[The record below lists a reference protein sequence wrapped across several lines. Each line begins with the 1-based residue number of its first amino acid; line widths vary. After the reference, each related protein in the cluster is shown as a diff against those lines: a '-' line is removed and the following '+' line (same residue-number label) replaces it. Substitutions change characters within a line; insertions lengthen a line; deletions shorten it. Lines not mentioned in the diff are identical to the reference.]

1 MRWDFILH
9 DTKTLADYCSIVM
22 KDDKKDTW
30 AIKADCKDFIPCSKL
45 VMLKKDVQT
54 CDKFCQDDKKGKK
67 CVSSWISETPD
78 SNTYGCQTLSSSPCG
93 KTYSVDTAVVCV
105 CAVKAKCTLFAKCDF
120 DSRFKEDANKEFRDK
135 EFRPSNSDSDKAD
148 WFESGVYNGSTIMGF
163 NIDPRM

>member
-9 DTKTLADYCSIVM
+9 DTNTLADYCSIVM
-22 KDDKKDTW
+22 KDTPANGPW
-30 AIKADCKDFIPCSKL
+30 VIKADCKDFIPCSKL

-78 SNTYGCQTLSSSPCG
+78 SDTYRCQTLSSSPCG

-120 DSRFKEDANKEFRDK
+120 RFKEDVNQLNLGDK
-135 EFRPSNSDSDKAD
+135 EFRPSNSDSDKTD
-148 WFESGVYNGSTIMGF
+148 WFESGIHDGNTIMGF

>member
-9 DTKTLADYCSIVM
+9 DTNTLADYCSIVM
-22 KDDKKDTW
+22 KDTPAHGPW

-45 VMLKKDVQT
+45 VKLKKNVQT

-78 SNTYGCQTLSSSPCG
+78 SAKYGCQTLSSSPCG
-93 KTYSVDTAVVCV
+93 KEYSVDTAVVCV

-120 DSRFKEDANKEFRDK
+120 MFKEDE
-135 EFRPSNSDSDKAD
+135 EIRPSNSDSSTNSGETVS
-148 WFESGVYNGSTIMGF
+148 FESGIQGGNTILGF